1 MKGHSNDDRRSSC
14 PSYILL
20 YKSHENAGG
29 HTATQREHQK
39 YSQYALRVP
48 EITADDRFVPFGIE
62 VTGHLG
68 TKAKKL
74 LQRILN
80 PNNPESDSKLRRIQ
94 GRLTILMMKW
104 NVTKIAFG
112 AEQAK
117 KVPQK
122 QYIVN
127 SSSSNICKPFR
138 MSSVHPLFT
147 SHSPESVDFAFIC
160 CKTVT
165 AELLKLHCN
174 KLNNI

>member
-1 MKGHSNDDRRSSC
+1 MIVILFALISRSKRPGESDPC
-14 PSYILL
+14 LIDVTVCDPSSPSYILS
-20 YKSHENAGG
+20 YKSHENEGG

-68 TKAKKL
+68 TEAKKL

-94 GRLTILMMKW
+94 GRLTILLMKW

-112 AEQAK
+112 RDQIK
-117 KVPQK
+117 KVSQK

-127 SSSSNICKPFR
+127 SSSSN
-138 MSSVHPLFT
+138 MQT
-147 SHSPESVDFAFIC
+147 S
-160 CKTVT
+160 
-165 AELLKLHCN
+165 
-174 KLNNI
+174 